1 MNRFGFIG
9 LSLFLC
15 AMLVG
20 CATET
25 RENLVIDTIKR
36 LDLAATQV
44 DNITAQ
50 VKKATDAVEKGEK
63 KTLDLTEASKAAD
76 TLKDT
81 GAKIVEIKQRID
93 MVRSSITED
102 EKKIYAEN
110 QKGALT
116 KAFKTLQERQ
126 LELRTAL
133 AAAEKHD
140 KVKVEDLRKRI
151 TDAEGPFEAQ
161 AR

>member
-1 MNRFGFIG
+1 MKRFGIVSFAFCLG
-9 LSLFLC
+9 

-44 DNITAQ
+44 DNITAA
-50 VKKATDAVEKGEK
+50 VTKATDAVEKGEK
-63 KTLDLTEASKAAD
+63 KSLDLTEAGKAAD

-81 GAKIVEIKQRID
+81 GTKIVEIKQRID
-93 MVRSSITED
+93 MVRSSITDD
-102 EKKIYAEN
+102 EKKTYAEN
-110 QKGALT
+110 QKGQMA
-116 KAFKTLQERQ
+116 KAYKTLLDRQ
-126 LELRTAL
+126 TALRSAL

-140 KVKVEDLRKRI
+140 KVKVDELRKRI
-151 TDAEGPFEAQ
+151 TDAESPFEAQ